1 MIRAMISTQSKKRVL
16 LIGIMLICMGGFS
29 VVNSLDMNEVS
40 KLYGL
45 LFTCQIGFLLFFLSR
60 IRFGDR

>member
-1 MIRAMISTQSKKRVL
+1 MRTMLSTQSKKRVL
-16 LIGIMLICMGGFS
+16 FIGIMLICMGGFS
-29 VVNSLDMNEVS
+29 VVNSLGVHNVF

-60 IRFGDR
+60 IRFNDR